1 MFAGAIIHR
10 VPLRIWNKAEFMAV
24 SHQVLQRSRL
34 GRIVVERQWV
44 TEEQLELAVQR
55 QQTTG
60 ERLGEALVAL
70 GFVSQRQIDRALRK
84 QTNVRAV
91 AMLVTLMVAPFQFA
105 RASST
110 PDLAPVEFSTKADV
124 PASAALRP
132 TTLSSSSNLTTGS
145 KATII
150 QEGENHIA
158 SILQSG
164 SQSIAMISQIGGNAN
179 SAQISQDGN
188 LQTAGISQSGS
199 RNAAVIVQR

>member
-1 MFAGAIIHR
+1 
-10 VPLRIWNKAEFMAV
+10 MAV

-34 GRIVVERQWV
+34 GKIVVERKWV

-55 QQTTG
+55 QQISG

-70 GFVSQRQIDRALRK
+70 GFVTQRQVDRALRK

-91 AMLVTLMVAPFQFA
+91 AMLAALMVAPFQFA

-132 TTLSSSSNLTTGS
+132 TTLSSSTNLTTGS
-145 KATII
+145 KAAII
-150 QEGENHIA
+150 QEGENHLA

-188 LQTAGISQSGS
+188 LQTASISQTGS